1 MEVRYER
8 NGDYLI
14 PALQA
19 DRQPE
24 GELTKYG
31 LMRRDYLKEHRSGI
45 YTALLLEGKLK
56 EHLLMVQKQAE
67 ERMEDMTGRM
77 MVQRGVNEQLKAGN
91 QLLWVQKMNGIRQAA
106 EETVLEEL
114 IYS

>member
-1 MEVRYER
+1 
-8 NGDYLI
+8 
-14 PALQA
+14 
-19 DRQPE
+19 
-24 GELTKYG
+24 
-31 LMRRDYLKEHRSGI
+31 
-45 YTALLLEGKLK
+45 
-56 EHLLMVQKQAE
+56 
-67 ERMEDMTGRM
+67 M